1 MKQSPLFSG
10 LVYAMIFML
19 LGTMM
24 TSLLMLATD
33 MQESSVQ
40 SYTMSIHGVAMFV
53 GGIIAG
59 KRSGS
64 KGWYHGGM
72 LGLVYSFIVWLIGFL
87 AYDAGLSSDTLFL
100 LGVSFLAGAF
110 GGMIGVN
117 LKR

>member
-10 LVYAMIFML
+10 LMYAMIFML
-19 LGTMM
+19 IGTLM
-24 TSLLMLATD
+24 TSLLMLATS
-33 MQESSVQ
+33 MQESSLF

-53 GGIIAG
+53 GGLVSG

-72 LGLVYSFIVWLIGFL
+72 LGLVYTVIVWIIGFL
-87 AYDAGLSSDTLFL
+87 AYDAGLTGQTLYL
-100 LGVSFLAGAF
+100 LGLSFLSGSL

-117 LKR
+117 LKK